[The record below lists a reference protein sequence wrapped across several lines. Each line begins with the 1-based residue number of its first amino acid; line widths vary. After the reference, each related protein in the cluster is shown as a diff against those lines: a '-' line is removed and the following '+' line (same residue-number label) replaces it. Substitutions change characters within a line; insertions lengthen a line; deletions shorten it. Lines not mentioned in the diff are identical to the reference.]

1 MQLLI
6 TAPKV
11 LRFICGGCRVKTR
24 TVKEGRVG
32 LGCVSNG
39 CNGVGRST
47 ERLSLLVVK
56 KAQQVLLQEMTEL
69 SAVAKNNVRC

>member
-6 TAPKV
+6 TARKV
-11 LRFICGGCRVKTR
+11 LRFICDGCRVKTR
-24 TVKEGRVG
+24 TVKEGHVG

-39 CNGVGRST
+39 YNSVGRST

>member
-11 LRFICGGCRVKTR
+11 LRFIRGGCRVKTR
-24 TVKEGRVG
+24 TVKGERVG

-69 SAVAKNNVRC
+69 GAVAKNNVRC